1 MSVRRPLLWRSHFL
15 AFIVFAFVA
24 MASLPADAHTITM
37 IPASPDASTPITLR
51 VWGTS
56 PVSQPIYLR
65 TYSII
70 GQIVHVEGC
79 VPPGFTTPSSYSFLV
94 NIGPLSPGSY
104 TVEYYT
110 ASCGVSGNPHS
121 PFVLRTTLD
130 FAVSSTVSAV
140 PTLQTGTLG
149 VLAVLV
155 ALGAVFL
162 HRQRT
167 RG

>member
-1 MSVRRPLLWRSHFL
+1 VPM
-15 AFIVFAFVA
+15 
-24 MASLPADAHTITM
+24 
-37 IPASPDASTPITLR
+37 
-51 VWGTS
+51 
-56 PVSQPIYLR
+56 YLR
-65 TYSII
+65 TYSIV

-79 VPPGFTTPSSYSFLV
+79 IPPGFATGSPYSFLV

-104 TVEYYT
+104 TVEYYIGYCDT
-110 ASCGVSGNPHS
+110 SGNLDGPTY
-121 PFVLRTTLD
+121 LRTTLD
-130 FAVSSTVSAV
+130 FAVGSAVNAV

-167 RG
+167 RS